1 MSKHAKKHVGSD
13 FENFLAEGGRL
24 EESTAIA
31 MKRVISWQI
40 QKAMQ
45 EAHMNKST
53 LARRMNTSRAQLD
66 RLLDENNPSAT
77 LDTIARVASALGKRI
92 RLEIS

>member
-1 MSKHAKKHVGSD
+1 MSKKHVGSSFED
-13 FENFLAEGGRL
+13 FLEEQGRL

-40 QKAMQ
+40 QQAMKDAHINKATM
-45 EAHMNKST
+45 
-53 LARRMNTSRAQLD
+53 ARRMKTSRAQLD

-77 LDTIARVASALGKRI
+77 LDTIARAANALGKQI
-92 RLEIS
+92 KLEIR

>member
-1 MSKHAKKHVGSD
+1 MRKKHIGSKFED
-13 FENFLAEGGRL
+13 FLSDDGRL

-40 QKAMQ
+40 QQAMK
-45 EAHMNKST
+45 EAHMNKAT

-77 LDTIARVASALGKRI
+77 LDTIARAATALGKRI
-92 RLEIS
+92 HLDIS